1 MKYTIQLH
9 TESGSFST
17 PQGDDVRHCTS
28 KADIRYHLDN
38 WADTVS
44 RYANTPA
51 EVLVWR
57 GKLDDVTDIYPDWIA
72 TLGPR
77 GGMNLNPA

>member
-1 MKYTIQLH
+1 MRYTIQLH
-9 TESGSFST
+9 TESGCFAT
-17 PQGDDVRHCTS
+17 PRGIDVKHCTS

-57 GKLDDVTDIYPDWIA
+57 GTLDDVTDIYPDWIA

-77 GGMNLNPA
+77 GGMQLNPA

>member
-1 MKYTIQLH
+1 MRYTIQLH
-9 TESGSFST
+9 TESGCFAT

-28 KADIRYHLDN
+28 QADIRWHLDN

-44 RYANTPA
+44 RYSEEPV

-57 GKLDDVTDIYPDWIA
+57 GTFEDVTDIYPDWVA
-72 TLGPR
+72 KLGPR
-77 GGMNLNPA
+77 GGMHLSLA

>member
-1 MKYTIQLH
+1 MRYTIQLH
-9 TESGSFST
+9 TESGSFSS
-17 PQGDDVRHCTS
+17 PQGDDVKHCS
-28 KADIRYHLDN
+28 NKADIRWYLDD

-44 RYANTPA
+44 RYSEESV

-57 GKLDDVTDIYPDWIA
+57 GTLEDVTDVCPDWVA